1 MLTIYVPQNV
11 HPIIEYSEPY
21 TYVTISIE
29 THEQS
34 LKHEK
39 KYRVSQS
46 PILMSRTG
54 KEFRTIC
61 FSKSS

>member
-34 LKHEK
+34 LEHEK
-39 KYRVSQS
+39 KYKVQGVSKPDFDEQNGQG
-46 PILMSRTG
+46 I
-54 KEFRTIC
+54 
-61 FSKSS
+61 